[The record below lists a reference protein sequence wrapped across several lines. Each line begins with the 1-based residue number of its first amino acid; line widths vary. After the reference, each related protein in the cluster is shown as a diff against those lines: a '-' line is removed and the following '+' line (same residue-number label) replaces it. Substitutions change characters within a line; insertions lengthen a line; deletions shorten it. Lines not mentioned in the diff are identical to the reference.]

1 MEIDNITFLW
11 YILYKASDH
20 VVTGG
25 EVMKSTFNNISKE
38 KQKAII
44 QGAFEEFGRY
54 GYQNASTN
62 RLVKTL
68 GISKGSIFKYF
79 DGKLDLYSYLVD
91 IAVDKLTTHMTKFSY
106 RDACSPIENIIEYA
120 EHEYDYLVAN
130 PSEYWFFYMLSREL
144 NLAELDVIK
153 SKLVNASFSMS
164 ADMYTRAGF
173 INDSGLHKHLNLII
187 SSYNQIFLESMGQ
200 GIDWIAQK
208 AEYLRGLRNHL
219 SYVKWRQL

>member
-1 MEIDNITFLW
+1 M
-11 YILYKASDH
+11 
-20 VVTGG
+20 VTEGG
-25 EVMKSTFNNISKE
+25 IMKSTFKNISQE

-91 IAVDKLTTHMTKFSY
+91 IAVDKLTTHMTEFSY
-106 RDACSPIENIIEYA
+106 IDACSPIENIIEYA
-120 EHEYDYLVAN
+120 EHEYNYLVAN
-130 PSEYWFFYMLSREL
+130 PREYWFFYMLSREL
-144 NLAELDVIK
+144 NLVELDEIK
-153 SKLVNASFSMS
+153 SKLVNASHTLSS
-164 ADMYTRAGF
+164 DMYTRAGL

-187 SSYNQIFLESMGQ
+187 SSYNRIFLESMGQ
-200 GIDWIAQK
+200 GNDWVAQK
-208 AEYLRGLRNHL
+208 PEYLSGLRNHL
-219 SYVKWRQL
+219 SYVKWR